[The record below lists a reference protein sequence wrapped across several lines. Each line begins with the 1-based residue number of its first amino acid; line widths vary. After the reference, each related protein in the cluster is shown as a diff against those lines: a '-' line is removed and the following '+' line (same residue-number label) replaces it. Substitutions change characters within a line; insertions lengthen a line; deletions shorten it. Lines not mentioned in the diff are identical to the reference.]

1 MLLPVAW
8 LVGCPLDERQLHP
21 IPDNSST
28 SSGGSAGESSTE
40 SAGGSSSSSGGAS
53 TTNSNSTSGASSTGG
68 SSQASNNST
77 TSGGTDAGGA
87 TSTTSSTTGEG
98 GAGNQP
104 GTPECPDLDGNQV
117 ADCEETL
124 LENASFDAN
133 LNDWHEEVNAL
144 ANWEDEDALGFD
156 ASGSVSITNRTV
168 DEERDGLIMRGVW
181 QCVPAEGG
189 KKYQLLTQIRVSTDN
204 EGQGWGGINVWFSE
218 QPDCTGTLVTA
229 STPLLGTTTD
239 WSQTETI
246 ADAPVESKSMLVRLV
261 VNKHYQA
268 LPVTIDFDNVL
279 IRVD

>member
-1 MLLPVAW
+1 
-8 LVGCPLDERQLHP
+8 VGCSLDERELHP
-21 IPDNSST
+21 IPDNNSP

-40 SAGGSSSSSGGAS
+40 GSGGSTSSGGSAS
-53 TTNSNSTSGASSTGG
+53 SNNTNSATSTRG
-68 SSQASNNST
+68 SSQTSNTST
-77 TSGGTDAGGA
+77 DSGGIDAGGTA
-87 TSTTSSTTGEG
+87 STTSSTTGEG
-98 GAGNQP
+98 GAGGN
-104 GTPECPDLDGNQV
+104 PECPDLDQNQV

-124 LENASFDAN
+124 LENARFDAN

-168 DEERDGLIMRGVW
+168 DDERDGLIMRGVW
-181 QCVPAEGG
+181 QCVPAQGA

-204 EGQGWGGINVWFSE
+204 ESLGWGGINVWFSE
-218 QPDCTGTLVTA
+218 QPDCTGTLVTV

-246 ADAPVESKSMLVRLV
+246 ADAPADAKSMLVRLV
-261 VNKHYQA
+261 VNKHYKA
-268 LPVTIDFDNVL
+268 APVTIDFDNVL